1 MKPAESKGTALD
13 GSSNSVAERISR
25 REFVERL
32 RRAALFAAPVVATLT
47 LLTPKAKATI

>member
-1 MKPAESKGTALD
+1 MKPGETKATPLD
-13 GSSNSVAERISR
+13 GSSNSASEHISR

-47 LLTPKAKATI
+47 LKTPKAMANY